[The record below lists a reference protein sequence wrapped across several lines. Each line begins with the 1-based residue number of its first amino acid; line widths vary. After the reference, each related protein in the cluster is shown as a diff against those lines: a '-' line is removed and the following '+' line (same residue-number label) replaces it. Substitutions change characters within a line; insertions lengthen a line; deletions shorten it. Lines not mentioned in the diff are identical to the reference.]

1 MSITNNVCD
10 SALGGEE
17 SFLMQI
23 LTKPSNTEFSPLKIF
38 FLPVTWPGCQRAMSL
53 ICFME
58 IEETAYAARLLLKLQ
73 SNCRFS
79 AKKAAKARRIKPPL
93 WGMTP
98 RSDHFKASN
107 NQNPKIL
114 MNKM

>member
-1 MSITNNVCD
+1 
-10 SALGGEE
+10 
-17 SFLMQI
+17 MQ
-23 LTKPSNTEFSPLKIF
+23 P
-38 FLPVTWPGCQRAMSL
+38 
-53 ICFME
+53 
-58 IEETAYAARLLLKLQ
+58 RLLLKLQ

-79 AKKAAKARRIKPPL
+79 AKKAAKPWRIKPPL
-93 WGMTP
+93 WGMTL